1 MGSVDGR
8 ILVERWSQPTTGT
21 TLSDLTT
28 LYAQLGQ
35 SFQTDAWAFGK
46 RTVREIFPEEF
57 QSIANRP
64 AKEEAPVFKGK
75 HSGSGWFVSIDPE
88 ADIKYTNSTLRGDS
102 ILAVVDG
109 SASAEYLTFLQ
120 AMDISY
126 LVVADIHDLRDVLEQ
141 LQAVFGIQSVLL
153 KGGGAL
159 NAGMLAQ
166 GVIDELSYVV
176 YPGIDGT
183 AHSTSIFQSLDSA
196 QTSIAGSQSLQLRS
210 AEVKPHGAVWLRY
223 TIHHAR

>member
-8 ILVERWSQPTTGT
+8 ILVERWSRPTTGT
-21 TLSDLTT
+21 ALSDLTV

-35 SFQTDAWAFGK
+35 SFQTDAWTFGK

-57 QSIANRP
+57 QSISNRP
-64 AKEEAPVFKGK
+64 ANEEALVFKGK

-88 ADIKYTNSTLRGDS
+88 ADIKYTDSTLRGDS
-102 ILAVVDG
+102 ILAVMDG
-109 SASAEYLTFLQ
+109 SASAEYLTFLR

-126 LVVADIHDLRDVLEQ
+126 LVVADIHDLRDVLVQ
-141 LQAVFGIQSVLL
+141 LHEVFGIQSVLL

-183 AHSTSIFQSLDSA
+183 AHSTSLFQCLDA
-196 QTSIAGSQSLQLRS
+196 TQTSIAGGQTLQLRS
-210 AEVKPHGAVWLRY
+210 AEVQPHGAVWLRY
-223 TIHHAR
+223 KIHHAQ

>member
-8 ILVERWSQPTTGT
+8 ILVERWSKPTTGIA
-21 TLSDLTT
+21 LSDLTT

-35 SFQTDAWAFGK
+35 SFQTDAWTFGK

-64 AKEEAPVFKGK
+64 AKEETPVFKGK

-88 ADIKYTNSTLRGDS
+88 ADIKYTDSTLRGDS

-126 LVVADIHDLRDVLEQ
+126 LVVADIHNLRDVLEQ

-183 AHSTSIFQSLDSA
+183 AHSTSIFQSLGSA

-210 AEVKPHGAVWLRY
+210 AEAKPHGAVWLRY